1 MQTLRNGL
9 FLLLTATF
17 LLACSANSTPEKAAK
32 NYIDAVL
39 ANDIDGLIST
49 LYIPADADEGQET
62 LVRGKLTMLL
72 AETSTRTI
80 SMGGVKDVSY
90 SKTEY
95 NDDQTRANLV
105 VTIHYKKE
113 NASVRRENV
122 SLIKTDKGWKVS
134 L

>member
-1 MQTLRNGL
+1 MLIVRVL
-9 FLLLTATF
+9 V
-17 LLACSANSTPEKAAK
+17 SAS
-32 NYIDAVL
+32 
-39 ANDIDGLIST
+39 S
-49 LYIPADADEGQET
+49 
-62 LVRGKLTMLL
+62 
-72 AETSTRTI
+72 RTI